1 MARLYDCF
9 PNELTGELCRQRP
22 HVQVSGTGRYFI
34 DLLLKELEK
43 SAAFLGNRKES
54 DDTSQKGVV
63 KILNFR
69 EKMTHPL
76 LEKHHYLQKFNF
88 LVK

>member
-22 HVQVSGTGRYFI
+22 HVQVSGTGRYLI

-54 DDTSQKGVV
+54 DDSSQKGVV

-69 EKMTHPL
+69 EKNDTPIARKTSL
-76 LEKHHYLQKFNF
+76 SSK
-88 LVK
+88 V

>member
-9 PNELTGELCRQRP
+9 PNELTGELYRQRP

-34 DLLLKELEK
+34 DLLLMEVEK

-54 DDTSQKGVV
+54 DDTSQKGVM

-69 EKMTHPL
+69 EKNDTPIARKTSL
-76 LEKHHYLQKFNF
+76 SSK
-88 LVK
+88 V

>member
-9 PNELTGELCRQRP
+9 PNELTGELCRQRA

-43 SAAFLGNRKES
+43 SAAFLGNRKEN

-69 EKMTHPL
+69 EKNDTPMARKTSL
-76 LEKHHYLQKFNF
+76 FSKA
-88 LVK
+88 

>member
-1 MARLYDCF
+1 MAVF
-9 PNELTGELCRQRP
+9 SKELTVELCQQRS

-43 SAAFLGNRKES
+43 SAAFFGIKMENV
-54 DDTSQKGVV
+54 VV

-76 LEKHHYLQKFNF
+76 LEKHHYLQKFYF

>member
-63 KILNFR
+63 KILNFGDKNDTPIAR
-69 EKMTHPL
+69 KTSL
-76 LEKHHYLQKFNF
+76 SSK
-88 LVK
+88 V